1 MKTPFLMIR
10 LLSALAVVCAT
21 TPSLRAA
28 TPLATLEYRV
38 VGTELRVTPAVLS
51 VPKGI
56 AGSVLVELTGSS
68 GTNGSV
74 SITNSY
80 VEATL
85 RGPGMDARRLVAA
98 VNTPLLLPAL
108 NLVGDYQLDGIRLV
122 DAATGEVKLEGSP
135 AAVPVHVFDEVL
147 ISRVTSRPLTADE
160 IKEKGIAID
169 ENNFRAV
176 EFEVGFVLDGK
187 RIPVRFP
194 VVAPRFGM
202 VLMLVLRAQLAPL

>member
-1 MKTPFLMIR
+1 MALVLPFLY
-10 LLSALAVVCAT
+10 A
-21 TPSLRAA
+21 PSGRAA
-28 TPLATLEYRV
+28 VPLTTLEFRV
-38 VGTELRVTPAVLS
+38 VGTELKVSPAVLS

-56 AGSVLVELTGSS
+56 AGSIAVELIGSS

-74 SITNSY
+74 SITNTY

-98 VNTPLLLPAL
+98 VNTPLLLPSL

-122 DAATGEVKLEGSP
+122 DTATGEVKLEGSP
-135 AAVPVHVFDEVL
+135 SAVPVHVFDEVL
-147 ISRVTSRPLTADE
+147 ISRVTSRPLTAAE

-176 EFEVGFVLDGK
+176 EFEV
-187 RIPVRFP
+187 
-194 VVAPRFGM
+194 VVSSSVTSAAPSRWPPAMPPESFETTRELQVAATVASGARS
-202 VLMLVLRAQLAPL
+202 V